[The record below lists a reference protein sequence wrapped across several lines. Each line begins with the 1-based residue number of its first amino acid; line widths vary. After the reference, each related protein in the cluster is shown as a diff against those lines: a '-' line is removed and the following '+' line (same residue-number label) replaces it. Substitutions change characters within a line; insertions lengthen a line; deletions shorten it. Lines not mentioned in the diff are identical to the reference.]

1 MKKLIMN
8 LYDGYKGDKDEI
20 GKLYSTLA
28 AILFYPNN
36 YVEIFKKDK
45 HLSPSGFSYNF
56 EDIIV
61 DEIMYNGCNI
71 SQIEL
76 NDILHM
82 IHIENPEAR
91 EYAIDALAQFNDST
105 DEYTFESINTLQGV
119 FPEELC
125 EKVHASL
132 DCISDDVSFILT
144 TTWMYCHH
152 DCGINYRYQEN
163 EHPVVK
169 LNSLSQEGLEL
180 ALWRLEQIEKSL
192 DK

>member
-45 HLSPSGFSYNF
+45 HLSPAGFSYNF

-71 SQIEL
+71 SQI
-76 NDILHM
+76 
-82 IHIENPEAR
+82 
-91 EYAIDALAQFNDST
+91 
-105 DEYTFESINTLQGV
+105 
-119 FPEELC
+119 
-125 EKVHASL
+125 
-132 DCISDDVSFILT
+132 
-144 TTWMYCHH
+144 
-152 DCGINYRYQEN
+152 
-163 EHPVVK
+163 
-169 LNSLSQEGLEL
+169 
-180 ALWRLEQIEKSL
+180 
-192 DK
+192 

>member
-1 MKKLIMN
+1 MMKKLIWD
-8 LYDGYKGDKDEI
+8 LYRGYQGNKDEI

-45 HLSPSGFSYNF
+45 ALSVFSYNF

-61 DEIMYNGCNI
+61 DEILYNGCDM

-76 NDILHM
+76 NDILHK
-82 IHIENPEAR
+82 IHLENPEAR
-91 EYAIDALAQFNDST
+91 EYAIETLAEFNDST
-105 DEYTFESINTLQGV
+105 DEYVFTSIYTLQGV
-119 FPEELC
+119 FPEDLA
-125 EKVHASL
+125 KKIHTSL
-132 DCISDDVSFILT
+132 DCISDDVNFILT

-192 DK
+192 

>member
-1 MKKLIMN
+1 MKKLIWD
-8 LYDGYKGDKDEI
+8 LYDGYRGDKDEI

-45 HLSPSGFSYNF
+45 ALSVFSYNF

-61 DEIMYNGCNI
+61 DEILHNGCNI

-76 NDILHM
+76 NDILHK
-82 IHIENPEAR
+82 IHLENPEAR
-91 EYAIDALAQFNDST
+91 EYAIETLAEFNGST
-105 DEYTFESINTLQGV
+105 DEYVFTSIYTLQGV
-119 FPEELC
+119 FPEELG
-125 EKVHASL
+125 EKIHASL
-132 DCISDDVSFILT
+132 DCISDDVSIILT
-144 TTWMYCHH
+144 TTWMYCHL